1 MPRGRHRHSPPLHRL
16 LPPTAIAGVSL
27 VCALGP
33 WVFSEPSVLRVT
45 AAVAAATAAVGAAV
59 MRRWDVEA
67 GKRVADLTRA
77 RASDEWRHEEKAAEL
92 ETDLDESRELRTKL
106 EHKLRAKRTELANL
120 RNEHAALLRRYATA
134 ETERASALEGRRL
147 LEIEA
152 IAPEE
157 APELSAAGAGE
168 DASEGDEATTAVQA
182 SPVPPQGVPA
192 AGAPWASWETAS
204 KAAAKAAKSAQAP
217 KGRAVASS
225 AEAGADAAAES
236 GVDDGADAEA
246 DADGDGSGAKK
257 SGPAVFSSSGSALF
271 LRANSAL
278 DRIITQRGSVQGPG
292 GAEADAES
300 ETEAG
305 VGTGVEAGAEAQAG
319 IGAASEGA
327 AGAGADVVVETGIE
341 TEIEAVAEDGAAAAA
356 AVEDEAVSEADG
368 GSVTAGES
376 EAGSETETVSATAP
390 GFTSEP
396 EAEPEPEAGAEAD
409 TRGDAAEA
417 GVGAEADAT
426 ADAGVDSEGPGT
438 EEGNASEVRGESADH
453 AVADSADVQTEES
466 VDATVDESAPAE
478 PAKGQAP
485 KEGSPKGQ
493 APKEGSPKGPS
504 PKGPSPKG
512 DPDGPTDGGTR
523 QGRSA
528 QAVEEPVPVLTSE
541 EDGAAGKSVAVR
553 GHERAAATPVP
564 AVSAPAL
571 STGVGELTR
580 VEPSGRVGHG
590 QQAEPAAPPVL
601 PALPPAGHF
610 TVPTAVA
617 VVPAAPQR
625 RAAVE
630 GGFDFFGT
638 QNGADALE
646 AVQNE
651 DLADVVGQEALALH
665 KAESEARFKL
675 ADEATRGVGQVID
688 LTAHDETEQIDVQG
702 LRTAAS

>member
-33 WVFSEPSVLRVT
+33 WLFSEPAVLRVT

-77 RASDEWRHEEKAAEL
+77 RASDEWRHEERVAEL

-106 EHKLRAKRTELANL
+106 EHKLRAKRTELAGL

-152 IAPEE
+152 TVPEGTR
-157 APELSAAGAGE
+157 ALTAAGADVDV
-168 DASEGDEATTAVQA
+168 DADTAVDSGTAVGDEATVAAQA

-204 KAAAKAAKSAQAP
+204 KAAAKAARTVETAKTA
-217 KGRAVASS
+217 KGAAVAAST
-225 AEAGADAAAES
+225 D
-236 GVDDGADAEA
+236 A
-246 DADGDGSGAKK
+246 DADPSGEGDAAVADTEDSGAKE
-257 SGPAVFSSSGSALF
+257 PALSVFSPAGSALF

-278 DRIITQRGSVQGPG
+278 DRIITQRGASEGP
-292 GAEADAES
+292 
-300 ETEAG
+300 T
-305 VGTGVEAGAEAQAG
+305 AGAEAGVEAEAEG
-319 IGAASEGA
+319 EGA
-327 AGAGADVVVETGIE
+327 
-341 TEIEAVAEDGAAAAA
+341 TEGERA
-356 AVEDEAVSEADG
+356 AVSEADG
-368 GSVTAGES
+368 EGLA
-376 EAGSETETVSATAP
+376 AD
-390 GFTSEP
+390 
-396 EAEPEPEAGAEAD
+396 EAEAETEAGAVADARADADVDVESAGAD
-409 TRGDAAEA
+409 TDEVSAAKAEDEAEA
-417 GVGAEADAT
+417 ETEGEGEVET
-426 ADAGVDSEGPGT
+426 A
-438 EEGNASEVRGESADH
+438 SAD
-453 AVADSADVQTEES
+453 DSADVP
-466 VDATVDESAPAE
+466 ADESAHEPVEAPAGESTDVSTEKSMDESADE

-485 KEGSPKGQ
+485 QGGSR
-493 APKEGSPKGPS
+493 GSGDSDGS

-528 QAVEEPVPVLTSE
+528 EAEEPVPVLTSE
-541 EDGAAGKSVAVR
+541 EDDAAGKSVAAR
-553 GHERAAATPVP
+553 GHERAAAESVP
-564 AVSAPAL
+564 AVSAPAR
-571 STGVGELTR
+571 STGVAELTR
-580 VEPSGRVGHG
+580 VEPSGRVGYA
-590 QQAEPAAPPVL
+590 AEAEQTAPPVPPVL
-601 PALPPAGHF
+601 PALPPVGHF

-638 QNGADALE
+638 QKGADALE

-665 KAESEARFKL
+665 KAESEAGFKY
-675 ADEATRGVGQVID
+675 ADETSRGVGQVID

-702 LRTAAS
+702 LRTAAG